1 MIIVRTDEPADL
13 YAPLETVPRPRPIGE
28 VFQVLLVRWWLSLLV
43 EAYRVS
49 SKPRLRPP
57 KAKRTR

>member
-1 MIIVRTDEPADL
+1 MIVEPREPADL
-13 YAPLETVPRPRPIGE
+13 YAPLETVPRVRLMGE

-43 EAYRVS
+43 KAYRVTR
-49 SKPRLRPP
+49 KPRLRPP

>member
-1 MIIVRTDEPADL
+1 MIVEPGEPADL

-28 VFQVLLVRWWLSLLV
+28 VFQVLLVRWWLTLLV
-43 EAYRVS
+43 EAYRVT

-57 KAKRTR
+57 KAMRTR

>member
-1 MIIVRTDEPADL
+1 MIVKPREPADL

-28 VFQVLLVRWWLSLLV
+28 VFQVLLVRWWLSPLV
-43 EAYRVS
+43 DVYRVTG
-49 SKPRLRPP
+49 KPRLRPP

>member
-1 MIIVRTDEPADL
+1 MIVGPSNPAGP
-13 YAPLETVPRPRPIGE
+13 YASLESVPRPRPVRE
-28 VFQVLLVRWWLSLLV
+28 ASQVLLVRWWLSLL
-43 EAYRVS
+43 EAYRVT

>member
-1 MIIVRTDEPADL
+1 MIVEPRELADL

-28 VFQVLLVRWWLSLLV
+28 VFQVISVRWWLSLLV
-43 EAYRVS
+43 DAYRVT

-57 KAKRTR
+57 KAKRPR